1 MPMEVLRAP
10 SPRDHHAM
18 HDAPY
23 PHPPGSAGPSHD
35 GYEYGAQ
42 HYDEQ
47 HPHPHP
53 GMAYEPGPVV
63 PAASYRFGGPSQG
76 SNAPLPPPPPPN
88 GAAYHDY
95 PMSRPPLS
103 HRGSGNSSPG
113 RPSLPHPP
121 PPQPPRPLD
130 QLARHSPT
138 PSLKRKTSDESAA
151 HEEGYGSYPANSPY
165 LRGPPSAG
173 APPHPKRRTST
184 LTYEKLNGLSL
195 AEQQR
200 RDSSFGPISP
210 WEEDRRGSD
219 ESYGSHSSHGYPVP
233 AYQHVHPSV
242 QGYELRAPPPSSAP
256 PPPHHGM
263 QHGPAWDAQ
272 QVGPRGSIARGMY
285 GDEPSSFARRP
296 SIPSVSQMMQGQQ
309 PFYPVGGAPPA
320 HPSHPGPPP
329 TWPPP
334 PPHARPTPHP
344 SLTVSSEPPTPVN
357 ELDDPNSRP
366 HTSSSYP
373 PPLQQPHQ
381 PHTSGPPPGPPAPWA
396 RGGPPIPPPG
406 LNVSRHNSSGSVNL
420 DPSSAYAPGQGPP
433 SKETPYSR
441 SPELRVSHKL
451 AERKRRKEMAQLFDD
466 LREQLPFDRGL
477 KASKWEIL
485 SKGASRPSSPSLL
498 SRLRGPRTDSFSRR
512 PQPTSTSPRSRRSP
526 RSSSTTTAPCA
537 STSTSRPA
545 PPLLLPTRPTHAT
558 RRREA
563 RLTRRRTRRRSA
575 ARRTR
580 RARRRRPAPRRR
592 AWTLPRRRP
601 PVTTCRRRSRS
612 RASWRCSSSRRRR
625 ARRARRRSTSGSS
638 RSTRRSGPR
647 RARRTPARSRPH
659 SAPSRSSSSSSS
671 ALSRARRSRARRCRS
686 TRRPCRLPSR
696 EGCRR
701 RPAPTCTRASASR
714 TRAADAH
721 GRRRRRSPPLV
732 PPRHPP
738 SPIPFPA
745 LRLSPSDTTALRHQ
759 AVFSPPTTAIQD
771 ARRPPP
777 RQKHLARNRSG
788 ARGGFPSPQD
798 RPRLPAS
805 PPFYPVVPSVSIDL
819 PPRRRVPPVSS
830 VVRFVPLVHLR
841 LVLSISP
848 RALCRRSCFLSAVAN
863 QNFVTTLP
871 RALSSTERELCLFV
885 LGSLSALLLK
895 PGSSVSILDLDR
907 THARAVQLAPLFQ
920 PASACPPAQAA
931 RMPTCARAG
940 PAPLARGPRAGE
952 QPRCAPLALAPV
964 ALRSFFVP
972 LRLSTRKPAFLPPSL
987 TSSSSSTA
995 VHPTLAHLP
1004 TMRSFALFLASTLT
1018 LAPALMAAAS
1028 PSKATALAKAD
1039 CPQAATATKVR
1050 PLSHSP
1056 PLSPAHLGR

>member
-320 HPSHPGPPP
+320 PRTP
-329 TWPPP
+329 
-334 PPHARPTPHP
+334 AR
-344 SLTVSSEPPTPVN
+344 
-357 ELDDPNSRP
+357 
-366 HTSSSYP
+366 
-373 PPLQQPHQ
+373 
-381 PHTSGPPPGPPAPWA
+381 
-396 RGGPPIPPPG
+396 
-406 LNVSRHNSSGSVNL
+406 
-420 DPSSAYAPGQGPP
+420 
-433 SKETPYSR
+433 
-441 SPELRVSHKL
+441 
-451 AERKRRKEMAQLFDD
+451 RR
-466 LREQLPFDRGL
+466 RGL
-477 KASKWEIL
+477 PLLHTLALRLIL
-485 SKGASRPSSPSLL
+485 PSPSRPSLQPPSTSSTTLTRARTPRRRTLRRCSSRTSRTRRALLLGLPHLGREAVRRYRLPGSTSRGTTRRARSTSTRRRRTRPARARRPRRRRTRAAPSCASATSSPSA
-498 SRLRGPRTDSFSRR
+498 SGARR
-512 PQPTSTSPRSRRSP
+512 W
-526 RSSSTTTAPCA
+526 RSSSTTCA
-537 STSTSRPA
+537 SS
-545 PPLLLPTRPTHAT
+545 
-558 RRREA
+558 
-563 RLTRRRTRRRSA
+563 
-575 ARRTR
+575 
-580 RARRRRPAPRRR
+580 
-592 AWTLPRRRP
+592 
-601 PVTTCRRRSRS
+601 
-612 RASWRCSSSRRRR
+612 
-625 ARRARRRSTSGSS
+625 
-638 RSTRRSGPR
+638 
-647 RARRTPARSRPH
+647 
-659 SAPSRSSSSSSS
+659 
-671 ALSRARRSRARRCRS
+671 CRS
-686 TRRPCRLPSR
+686 TEGSR
-696 EGCRR
+696 
-701 RPAPTCTRASASR
+701 RAS
-714 TRAADAH
+714 
-721 GRRRRRSPPLV
+721 GRS
-732 PPRHPP
+732 
-738 SPIPFPA
+738 
-745 LRLSPSDTTALRHQ
+745 
-759 AVFSPPTTAIQD
+759 
-771 ARRPPP
+771 
-777 RQKHLARNRSG
+777 
-788 ARGGFPSPQD
+788 
-798 RPRLPAS
+798 
-805 PPFYPVVPSVSIDL
+805 
-819 PPRRRVPPVSS
+819 
-830 VVRFVPLVHLR
+830 
-841 LVLSISP
+841 
-848 RALCRRSCFLSAVAN
+848 
-863 QNFVTTLP
+863 
-871 RALSSTERELCLFV
+871 
-885 LGSLSALLLK
+885 
-895 PGSSVSILDLDR
+895 
-907 THARAVQLAPLFQ
+907 
-920 PASACPPAQAA
+920 
-931 RMPTCARAG
+931 
-940 PAPLARGPRAGE
+940 
-952 QPRCAPLALAPV
+952 
-964 ALRSFFVP
+964 
-972 LRLSTRKPAFLPPSL
+972 
-987 TSSSSSTA
+987 
-995 VHPTLAHLP
+995 
-1004 TMRSFALFLASTLT
+1004 
-1018 LAPALMAAAS
+1018 
-1028 PSKATALAKAD
+1028 
-1039 CPQAATATKVR
+1039 
-1050 PLSHSP
+1050 
-1056 PLSPAHLGR
+1056 